1 MPEIRGSDVLLRINL
16 GTSGSPNWSTVG
28 SQTGVKFV
36 DTADLVDV
44 SSKES
49 RARKLLSGRYQS
61 KVSLDGLFVP
71 GQVEYQNIKSAVR
84 NGTQAQ
90 VRRRYASNDTEEAD
104 CIIVSCSEN
113 FPDMAPATISV
124 EIEITGVWRAL

>member
-28 SQTGVKFV
+28 SQTGVKFNDASDV
-36 DTADLVDV
+36 VDV

-49 RARKLLSGRYQS
+49 RARKLLAGRYQS

-71 GQVEYQNIKSAVR
+71 GQAEYQNIKAAVR

-90 VRRRYASNDTEEAD
+90 IRRRYSSTDTEEAD
-104 CIIVSCSEN
+104 CFIVSCSED
-113 FPDMAPATISV
+113 FPDMAPATIAV
-124 EIEITGVWRAL
+124 EIEITGSWRTL